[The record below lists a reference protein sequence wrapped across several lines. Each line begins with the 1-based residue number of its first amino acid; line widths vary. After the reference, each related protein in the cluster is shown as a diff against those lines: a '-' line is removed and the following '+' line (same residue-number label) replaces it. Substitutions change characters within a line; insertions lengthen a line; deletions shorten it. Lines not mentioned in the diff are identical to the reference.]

1 MAASIN
7 ATFGAYLLGVIMSA
21 ILYGV
26 TMVQTWFYYLG
37 YPADPWHIKT
47 LVLAVFISD
56 TIHQALITH
65 SAYVYLVTDIT
76 APTQLGSIVC
86 CLIVEVL
93 FNAITAFLVQCFLTM
108 RVYRL
113 SNKSIIATVS
123 VLIVVTAQF
132 VMSVIYVSKSI
143 SFTTFAQLETLKTL
157 SSAINATTAVS
168 DVMIAA
174 CLCFLLQKS
183 RTGFRRS
190 DNMINKLIIF
200 SINTGLMTSL
210 FAIASLVSISV
221 RPDAFIYIAFYFC
234 LGRMYCNSLLATL
247 NARRIIRGDSTDDDM
262 SMSLQGVTKKT
273 TTQSVI
279 GTTQRPMPNNIS
291 IKIDTTQELVR
302 DEIHDEYSA
311 SSTEMKLPV

>member
-1 MAASIN
+1 MTSIN
-7 ATFGAYLLGVIMSA
+7 ATFGAYLLGVIISA

-26 TMVQTWFYYLG
+26 TIMQTSFYYLG
-37 YPADPWHIKT
+37 YPADPWHIKS

-65 SAYVYLVTDIT
+65 SAYVYLVTDIA
-76 APTQLGSIVC
+76 APTRLGNLVWSLV
-86 CLIVEVL
+86 VEVL

-113 SNKSIIATVS
+113 SNRNIIATAS
-123 VLIVVTAQF
+123 VLVAIIVQF
-132 VMSVIYVSKSI
+132 VLSVTYVVKAI
-143 SFTTFAQLETLKTL
+143 PLKTFVDIEKLKIL
-157 SSAINATTAVS
+157 SSAINAATVVS

-174 CLCFLLQKS
+174 CLCFLLQKA

-190 DNMINKLIIF
+190 NNMINKLIMF
-200 SINTGLMTSL
+200 SLNTGLLTSL
-210 FAIASLVSISV
+210 FAIASLISISV
-221 RPDAFIYIAFYFC
+221 RPDAFIYISFYFC

-247 NARRIIRGDSTDDDM
+247 NARRVIRGESLDDDM
-262 SMSLQGVTKKT
+262 SMSRQGVTKKT

-279 GTTQRPMPNNIS
+279 GTTQWPMTNNIS
-291 IKIDTTQELVR
+291 IKIDTTQEFVR
-302 DEIHDEYSA
+302 DGIQDEYSA